1 LIPGPPMRVAWVE
14 ARRVAGLGRAGELGG
29 MLMVS
34 LAAVVRAAALRS
46 ESMEGRSMVS
56 ASFEEEGFRVG
67 CG

>member
-1 LIPGPPMRVAWVE
+1 
-14 ARRVAGLGRAGELGG
+14 
-29 MLMVS
+29 LMVS